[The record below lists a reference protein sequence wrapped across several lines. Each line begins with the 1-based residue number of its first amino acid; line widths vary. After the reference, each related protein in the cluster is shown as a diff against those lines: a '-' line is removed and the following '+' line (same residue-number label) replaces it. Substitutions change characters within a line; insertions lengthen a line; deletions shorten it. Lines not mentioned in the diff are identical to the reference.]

1 MNLNTLINRLSPS
14 RYFGEG
20 ENRAVEYTLTLTAAE
35 YAELFHD
42 GFPSDVERE
51 LVRVRQMHPPV
62 HSYHEALG
70 LLEEEVEEFREIVF
84 LKEALRDNYEARKEL
99 VQIGQLVQRI
109 AEDLL

>member
-20 ENRAVEYTLTLTAAE
+20 NDRAVEYTLTLSAAE
-35 YAELFHD
+35 YAQLFHD
-42 GFPSDVERE
+42 GFPVDVERE
-51 LVRVRQMHPPV
+51 LERVRQLHAPV

-70 LLEEEVEEFREIVF
+70 LLEEEVNEFREIVF
-84 LKEALRDNYEARKEL
+84 QKEALRDNYAAREEL